1 MKRILVSIVALFALC
16 LTSLSAQAQGSLD
29 GVDWRE
35 MNLDYSSLTADNHP
49 RLFLT
54 DADIKGIKKNLGK
67 NPQLAS
73 LSKILFEIAD
83 GLVDNSEPLEY
94 KFDKAGRSI
103 LKVSNEALR
112 RIVALSYAYRMTRK
126 SISTRSRS
134 ASNRC
139 APSRTGIPSISWI
152 PRRWLSAWQ

>member
-1 MKRILVSIVALFALC
+1 MKRLVSIVALVALC
-16 LTSLSAQAQGSLD
+16 LTSLSAKAQGSLD
-29 GVDWRE
+29 GVDWRD
-35 MNLDYSSLTADNHP
+35 MSLDYSSLTADNHP

-112 RIVALSYAYRMTRK
+112 RIVALSYAYRMTRNK
-126 SISTRSRS
+126 VYLHKVQDVIEQV
-134 ASNRC
+134 C
-139 APSRTGIPSISWI
+139 AFPDWHP
-152 PRRWLSAWQ
+152 QH